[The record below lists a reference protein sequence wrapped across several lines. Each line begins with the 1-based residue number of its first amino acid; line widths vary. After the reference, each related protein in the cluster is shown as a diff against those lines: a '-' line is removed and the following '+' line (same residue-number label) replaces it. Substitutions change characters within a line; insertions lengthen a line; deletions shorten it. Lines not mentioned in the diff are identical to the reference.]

1 MNPFRS
7 TRADNIIPL
16 TADSDHK
23 WIQTAS
29 KVLFVPSCYDDIW
42 EICVRR
48 LAVFDGVVISG
59 TPGIGKS
66 CFLDFALHNLLAD
79 DIHKSVMY
87 VHGKSGSAYVYAAD
101 GSVESYSIAD
111 VRNNDMAT
119 DVDFLL
125 LDPPEG
131 GDPNFFGKDSL
142 HSIHPCRLPRSQ
154 QLSRSTKRCEC
165 GQTLHGGNEIYSR
178 RSRNEGGL
186 LSSSA

>member
-7 TRADNIIPL
+7 TRADNTISL

-42 EICVRR
+42 VICVRR
-48 LAVFDGVVISG
+48 LAVFDGVVVSG

-79 DIHKSVMY
+79 NKSVMY

-101 GSVESYSIAD
+101 GSVESYSIAHLN
-111 VRNNDMAT
+111 NNDMAE
-119 DVDFLL
+119 DVDFVLV
-125 LDPPEG
+125 DPTRLRVAIPIFSARITCT
-131 GDPNFFGKDSL
+131 PRNSSL
-142 HSIHPCRLPRSQ
+142 PSPQIA
-154 QLSRSTKRCEC
+154 TTVEVYEKM
-165 GQTLHGGNEIYSR
+165 
-178 RSRNEGGL
+178 
-186 LSSSA
+186 